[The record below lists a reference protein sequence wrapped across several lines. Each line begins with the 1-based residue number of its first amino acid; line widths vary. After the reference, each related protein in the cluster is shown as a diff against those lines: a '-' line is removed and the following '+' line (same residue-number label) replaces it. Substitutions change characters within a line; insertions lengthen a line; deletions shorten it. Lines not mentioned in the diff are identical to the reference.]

1 MFLPSFRSP
10 SFRVLLIATVA
21 ATTIPLTAFGAPNS
35 RAMREALVADYP
47 LTKVGVVM
55 FKTDY
60 NRITQQGVI
69 LAVRLSTSER
79 LSVWLLVTRS
89 AMSNRGE
96 SFSLPDQI
104 DGKAFRGWTSNRSY

>member
-10 SFRVLLIATVA
+10 SIRVLLIATVA
-21 ATTIPLTAFGAPNS
+21 AATIPLTAFSAPNI
-35 RAMREALVADYP
+35 RAMREALVADYR

-79 LSVWLLVTRS
+79 LTVWLLVTRR
-89 AMSNRGE
+89 AMSNREE
-96 SFSLPDQI
+96 SFFLPDQI
-104 DGKAFRGWTSNRSY
+104 DGKAFRGWTSSRSY